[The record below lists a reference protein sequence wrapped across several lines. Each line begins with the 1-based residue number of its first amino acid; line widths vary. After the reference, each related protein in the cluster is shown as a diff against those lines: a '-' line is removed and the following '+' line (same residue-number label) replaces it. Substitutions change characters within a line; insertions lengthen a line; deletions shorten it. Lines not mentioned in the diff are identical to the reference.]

1 MFPQA
6 TLRCSLITNR
16 LTRGGGSMT
25 RLPYHDLPPD
35 PTDRSPRGI
44 CWKVSPSGRLR
55 SGWAFRSGRYTSG
68 WSASER
74 TCASNWRNEENSR
87 QIPSRRV
94 LKSGSIDYYN
104 WQEATMATVSRTE
117 SQTRR
122 RPIGWG
128 GVLVGV
134 SLAWLFLVGYAERRL
149 EGNRLWLMGATY
161 DAGVVP
167 AGAVIAH
174 RVWVFNPTGSTLEV
188 DVLPHCGCTVVEE
201 PKRRMLPLTG
211 FPLTV
216 QVDTTG
222 KRAGAQEQRVE
233 LIVRDGRYSWRELIT
248 VRFTVQDASLSR

>member
-1 MFPQA
+1 
-6 TLRCSLITNR
+6 
-16 LTRGGGSMT
+16 MT

-35 PTDRSPRGI
+35 PTDKSPSGI
-44 CWKVSPSGRLR
+44 CWRVSPSGRLR
-55 SGWAFRSGRYTSG
+55 SGWAFRNGRYTND

-74 TCASNWRNEENSR
+74 TCASNWRNRGE
-87 QIPSRRV
+87 IPSQSP
-94 LKSGSIDYYN
+94 LGGYSSLAASTTII
-104 WQEATMATVSRTE
+104 VS
-117 SQTRR
+117 
-122 RPIGWG
+122 WG
-128 GVLVGV
+128 GVLIGV

-149 EGNRLWLMGATY
+149 EGNRLRLMGATY

-174 RVWVFNPTGSTLEV
+174 WVLVFNPTGSTLEV
-188 DVLPHCGCTVVEE
+188 DVMPHCGCTVVEE

-222 KRAGAQEQRVE
+222 KRAGTQEQRVE

-248 VRFTVQDASLSR
+248 VRFTVQDASLSHDRRNRR

>member
-1 MFPQA
+1 
-6 TLRCSLITNR
+6 
-16 LTRGGGSMT
+16 
-25 RLPYHDLPPD
+25 
-35 PTDRSPRGI
+35 
-44 CWKVSPSGRLR
+44 
-55 SGWAFRSGRYTSG
+55 
-68 WSASER
+68 
-74 TCASNWRNEENSR
+74 
-87 QIPSRRV
+87 
-94 LKSGSIDYYN
+94 
-104 WQEATMATVSRTE
+104 MATVNRTE

-122 RPIGWG
+122 SPISWG
-128 GVLVGV
+128 GVLIGV

-174 RVWVFNPTGSTLEV
+174 RVLVFNPTGSTLEV
-188 DVLPHCGCTVVEE
+188 DVMPHCGCTVVEE